1 WIKQINIDD
10 EPSPAAAESETS
22 QWEQQQHQNHQSKT
36 VISKHPATTA
46 HYSSTLLT
54 TTTPRVIIPKLLPA
68 TANRPKLNHHQQHAP
83 LTQPRT
89 LSSTSNHTYNHH
101 KSPSSTCSSI
111 SFNSATRSPPPLPLP
126 PPNHELTSTL
136 SRTKKSRLF
145 SIDLYLQQII
155 DSPSRE
161 TSLHQSL
168 SIPSSST
175 SNQTATT
182 STPTTAHI
190 DRAPSSSPPTDTY
203 DHARVNRKI
212 LDLEISN
219 ASLLAINGA
228 LERTKVKQQTEIRKL
243 KGKLTPRLAGAGE
256 AGSTVSETGSTS
268 SSSNPSTLLNQLL
281 ISPSVDD
288 DNEDVDL
295 DTLVSE
301 DPQFMEIIKSIE
313 SLINQAHN
321 AIAFN
326 PASAIVD
333 GGAEAGGTIKT
344 KVLNPFQIELIRR
357 NSILPPSVQEQED
370 DVE

>member
-1 WIKQINIDD
+1 MNHH
-10 EPSPAAAESETS
+10 
-22 QWEQQQHQNHQSKT
+22 QQQQKAKQASG
-36 VISKHPATTA
+36 SS
-46 HYSSTLLT
+46 SSTRIIKAKLSSASTQLLLPTTQAQLLT

-89 LSSTSNHTYNHH
+89 LSSTSNHTYNIITNHPRLPAH
-101 KSPSSTCSSI
+101 LPSPSTLPQDLPHRYHYRHLTM
-111 SFNSATRSPPPLPLP
+111 NSLKLHS
-126 PPNHELTSTL
+126 
-136 SRTKKSRLF
+136 
-145 SIDLYLQQII
+145 
-155 DSPSRE
+155 
-161 TSLHQSL
+161 HQSL

-175 SNQTATT
+175 SNLTATT
-182 STPTTAHI
+182 ATTTAHI
-190 DRAPSSSPPTDTY
+190 DRPSSPPTDTY

-256 AGSTVSETGSTS
+256 AGSTVSDAGSTS
-268 SSSNPSTLLNQLL
+268 SSSNTSTLLNQLL

>member
-1 WIKQINIDD
+1 MNHH
-10 EPSPAAAESETS
+10 
-22 QWEQQQHQNHQSKT
+22 QQQQKAKQASG
-36 VISKHPATTA
+36 SS
-46 HYSSTLLT
+46 SSTRIIKAKLSSASTQLLLPTTQAQLLT

-101 KSPSSTCSSI
+101 KSPSSTCSSSI

-126 PPNHELTSTL
+126 PPNHELTNN
-136 SRTKKSRLF
+136 RLPRLEKLH
-145 SIDLYLQQII
+145 S
-155 DSPSRE
+155 
-161 TSLHQSL
+161 HQSL

-268 SSSNPSTLLNQLL
+268 SSSNTSTLLNQLL

>member
-1 WIKQINIDD
+1 MNHH
-10 EPSPAAAESETS
+10 
-22 QWEQQQHQNHQSKT
+22 QQQQKAKQASG
-36 VISKHPATTA
+36 SS
-46 HYSSTLLT
+46 SSTRIIKAKLSSASTQLLLPTTQAQLLT

-101 KSPSSTCSSI
+101 KSPSSTCSSSI

-126 PPNHELTSTL
+126 PPNHELTNN
-136 SRTKKSRLF
+136 RLPRLEKLH
-145 SIDLYLQQII
+145 S
-155 DSPSRE
+155 
-161 TSLHQSL
+161 HQSL

-268 SSSNPSTLLNQLL
+268 SSSNTSTLLNQLL

-344 KVLNPFQIELIRR
+344 KVLNPLQIELIRR

>member
-1 WIKQINIDD
+1 MNHH
-10 EPSPAAAESETS
+10 
-22 QWEQQQHQNHQSKT
+22 QQQQKAKQASG
-36 VISKHPATTA
+36 SS
-46 HYSSTLLT
+46 SSTRIIKAKLSSASTQLLLPTTQAQLLT
-54 TTTPRVIIPKLLPA
+54 TTTPR
-68 TANRPKLNHHQQHAP
+68 
-83 LTQPRT
+83 PRT

-101 KSPSSTCSSI
+101 KSPSSTCSSSI

-126 PPNHELTSTL
+126 PPNHELTNN
-136 SRTKKSRLF
+136 RLPRLEKLH
-145 SIDLYLQQII
+145 S
-155 DSPSRE
+155 
-161 TSLHQSL
+161 HQSL

-203 DHARVNRKI
+203 DHARVNRKVKSSLSLCTHILKTDIESQI

-268 SSSNPSTLLNQLL
+268 SSSNTSTLLNQLL

-288 DNEDVDL
+288 DTEDVDL

-301 DPQFMEIIKSIE
+301 DPQFMDIIKSIE
-313 SLINQAHN
+313 ALINQAQK
-321 AIAFN
+321 AILSNSN
-326 PASAIVD
+326 PTVDCQSD
-333 GGAEAGGTIKT
+333 GGLTTGTIKT
-344 KVLNPFQIELIRR
+344 KVLNPLQIELIRR

>member
-1 WIKQINIDD
+1 MNHH
-10 EPSPAAAESETS
+10 
-22 QWEQQQHQNHQSKT
+22 QQQQKAKQASG
-36 VISKHPATTA
+36 SS
-46 HYSSTLLT
+46 SSTRIIKAKLSSASTQLLLPTTQAQLLT

-101 KSPSSTCSSI
+101 KSPSSTCSSSI

-126 PPNHELTSTL
+126 PPNHELTNN
-136 SRTKKSRLF
+136 RLPRLEKLH
-145 SIDLYLQQII
+145 S
-155 DSPSRE
+155 
-161 TSLHQSL
+161 HQSL

-268 SSSNPSTLLNQLL
+268 SSSNTSTLLNQLL
-281 ISPSVDD
+281 ISPSADD
-288 DNEDVDL
+288 DTEDVDL

-344 KVLNPFQIELIRR
+344 KVLNPLQIELIRR